1 MAYYITNDAGTYFID
16 FDGTKNNWGTKPN
29 AAEYNTTQDALDVIN
44 DAEETW
50 GAMSKIVGHI
60 VDESDNLAAG
70 SAVPT

>member
-29 AAEYNTTQDALDVIN
+29 AAEYDTAQDALDVIN

-70 SAVPT
+70 SSPN